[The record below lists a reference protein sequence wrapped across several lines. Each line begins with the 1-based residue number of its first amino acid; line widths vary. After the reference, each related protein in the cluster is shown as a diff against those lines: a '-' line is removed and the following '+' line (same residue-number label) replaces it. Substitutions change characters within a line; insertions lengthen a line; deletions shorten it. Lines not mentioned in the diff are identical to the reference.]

1 MARKLIKAGGFYLAY
16 EVTSTLA
23 LAAPVANAAM
33 LATVVL
39 LSRCP

>member
-23 LAAPVANAAM
+23 LAAAVAYGIN
-33 LATVVL
+33 L
-39 LSRCP
+39 PGF